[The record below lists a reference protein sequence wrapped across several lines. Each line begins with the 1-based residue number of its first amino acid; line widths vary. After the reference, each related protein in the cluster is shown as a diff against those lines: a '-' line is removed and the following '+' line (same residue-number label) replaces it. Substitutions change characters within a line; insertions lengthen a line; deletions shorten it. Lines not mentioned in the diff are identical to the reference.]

1 MRKRLPNRLSL
12 HWINR
17 DGKLIIITRGV
28 CTFAR
33 SSITVLLAI
42 YLAKLGLSMVQIGV
56 FLSAGVAGSTF
67 LAFLVSL
74 ISEKIGRRRLLVT
87 FTLIMA
93 GAGLALV
100 FVDDFLLLVFFS
112 FIGGIVGG
120 GMGGANQP
128 LEQAS
133 LTDTAPPEKR
143 TDLFAVYR
151 IVAVSGTALGALA
164 AGLPTLFQNAFGL
177 SEIHAYKAMFVVFAI
192 FLLVAALLYGLLSSA
207 VEVGGSGRRWVNPLR
222 LPSRRLIFTLSGLF
236 SLDSFAG
243 SLFMESLAAYWF
255 YREPKREEA
264 LWRT

>member
-33 SSITVLLAI
+33 SSIAVLLAI
-42 YLAKLGLSMVQIGV
+42 YLAKLGLSMVQVGA

-133 LTDTAPPEKR
+133 LTDTAPSEKR

-164 AGLPTLFQNAFGL
+164 AGLPTL
-177 SEIHAYKAMFVVFAI
+177 S
-192 FLLVAALLYGLLSSA
+192 
-207 VEVGGSGRRWVNPLR
+207 
-222 LPSRRLIFTLSGLF
+222 
-236 SLDSFAG
+236 
-243 SLFMESLAAYWF
+243 
-255 YREPKREEA
+255 
-264 LWRT
+264 